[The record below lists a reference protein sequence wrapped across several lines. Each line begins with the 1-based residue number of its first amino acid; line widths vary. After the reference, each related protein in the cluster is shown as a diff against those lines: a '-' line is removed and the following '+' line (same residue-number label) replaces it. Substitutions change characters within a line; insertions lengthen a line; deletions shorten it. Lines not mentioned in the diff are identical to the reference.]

1 MELLWYQYLLLF
13 VGGLMAGVINTL
25 AGNGSTITLFL
36 LMTFGL
42 PANVANGTNRIGIL
56 FQSIIATKAFAKSP
70 RFMPLIKESWWII
83 ALAIPG
89 GIAGAVL
96 ASLMDKDALKSVIG
110 ILMVLMFF
118 IIMVNPKR
126 WLQETDHDKNRK
138 TLLNFILFLGIGFYA
153 GFIQMGMG
161 LFFLAIMVL
170 GAKYSLLDANI
181 LKIVITLLIT
191 IPALII
197 YLYQGQVN
205 WEYGLALATGQ
216 SLGAWLA
223 AKFAI
228 NHPKA
233 SVWIHRLLVVMVLV
247 AVVKL
252 LGVYDWVITLLN

>member
-1 MELLWYQYLLLF
+1 MELAWYQYLFLF
-13 VGGLMAGVINTL
+13 IGGAMAGVINTL

-42 PANVANGTNRIGIL
+42 PANVANGTNRIGLL
-56 FQSIIATKAFAKSP
+56 FQSIIATRAFAKSE
-70 RFMPLIKESWWII
+70 RFKPLVKESWWII

-89 GIAGAVL
+89 GIAGAIF
-96 ASLMDKDALKSVIG
+96 ASTMDKELLKSVIG
-110 ILMVLMFF
+110 VLMVLMFF
-118 IIMVNPKR
+118 IILIKPKR
-126 WLQETDHDKNRK
+126 WFRETDYEKNRK
-138 TLLNFILFLGIGFYA
+138 TVLNFILFVGIGFYA

-170 GAKYSLLDANI
+170 GAKYSLVDANI

-191 IPALII
+191 IPALAI

-205 WEYGLALATGQ
+205 WEYGLALAAGQ
-216 SLGAWLA
+216 SLGAWFA

-233 SVWIHRLLVVMVLV
+233 NIWIHRLLVIMVLV
-247 AVVKL
+247 AIVKL
-252 LGVYDWVITLLN
+252 LGIYELVVGLF

>member
-1 MELLWYQYLLLF
+1 MELVWYQYLFLF
-13 VGGLMAGVINTL
+13 IGGAMAGVINTL
-25 AGNGSTITLFL
+25 AGNGSAITLFL

-56 FQSIIATKAFAKSP
+56 FQSIIATKAFAKSA
-70 RFMPLIKESWWII
+70 RFKPLIRESWWII

-89 GIAGAVL
+89 GIAGAIF
-96 ASLMDKDALKSVIG
+96 ASTMDKDALKSIIG
-110 ILMVLMFF
+110 ILMIVMFF
-118 IIMVNPKR
+118 IILIKPKR
-126 WLQETDHDKNRK
+126 WFGETDYKKNRK
-138 TLLNFILFLGIGFYA
+138 TVLNFILFVGIGFYA

-170 GAKYSLLDANI
+170 GAKYSMIDANI

-191 IPALII
+191 IPALAI

-205 WEYGLALATGQ
+205 WEYGLALASGQ
-216 SLGAWLA
+216 SFGAYFA

-228 NHPKA
+228 HHPKA
-233 SVWIHRLLVVMVLV
+233 NIWIHRLLIIMVSV

-252 LGVYDWVITLLN
+252 LGIYELVIGLF